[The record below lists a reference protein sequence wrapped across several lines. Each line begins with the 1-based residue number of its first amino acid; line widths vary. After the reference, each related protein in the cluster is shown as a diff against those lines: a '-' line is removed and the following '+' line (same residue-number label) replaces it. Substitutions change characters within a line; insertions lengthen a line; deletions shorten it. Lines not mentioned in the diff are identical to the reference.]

1 MKKST
6 LTVSL
11 LVVILMVSVSF
22 RIADPDPA
30 YLQAFGYSSICVSG
44 KGYPLKDRYDATQFD
59 FRNGKF
65 YVSKGG
71 TIDLRVFLPKGKTY
85 GDLINEYTSGH
96 PKFKDVVEVQGYWKI
111 YSNYDDVGNNLFT
124 AWPANPSDMLHQNKP
139 LWFLPSNTEGT
150 FKEWNTSGVD
160 FTDSENNLQR
170 DVGNW
175 LSKAK
180 SGWQLY
186 ILHTIGFRR
195 NCPEDKYWDSQRLVY
210 IIPIS
215 FEMAPPIATCIVEVK

>member
-1 MKKST
+1 MKK
-6 LTVSL
+6 LTFTTAL
-11 LVVILMVSVSF
+11 LVVILMIFVSF

-30 YLQAFGYSSICVSG
+30 YIKAFGFGSICVSM

-65 YVSKGG
+65 YVPQGG
-71 TIDLRVFLPKGKTY
+71 TIDLRAFLPKGTTY
-85 GDLINEYTSGH
+85 GDLINKYTSNH
-96 PKFKDVVEVQGYWKI
+96 PKYKDVIEVQSYWKI
-111 YSNYDDVGNNLFT
+111 YSNFDDVGNNLFT
-124 AWPANPSDMLHQNKP
+124 AWPANSIDMLHQNKP
-139 LWFLPSNTEGT
+139 LWFEPTNTEGS
-150 FKEWNTSGVD
+150 FKEWNTSGQD
-160 FTDSENNLQR
+160 FTDSDNNLQR

-180 SGWQLY
+180 PGWQLY

-195 NCPEDKYWDSQRLVY
+195 NCPEDKYWDSQRLEY
-210 IIPIS
+210 IVPIS